1 MQYKVN
7 LSKLQEVVD
16 KTVEI
21 IRQGRD
27 EVYEISE
34 SVKKECRNLENEL
47 RWLKEEVT
55 KLIAIVESLEIHLA
69 KSKQK
74 LAEISKNFDKHSE
87 YELKLAYEVA
97 DKIRMELVSK
107 REQEIQLR
115 KRRDELE
122 VKLKDSYK
130 TAEKAESLMSNLTV
144 ALGYITLDLNDITL
158 QIEDMRQRQM
168 LGLKIIKAQ
177 EDERHRVAREIHDG
191 PAQLMS
197 NVVLKAEL
205 CERLID
211 IDIDKARE
219 ELKDLKKVIRE
230 SLQEVRKIIY
240 GLRPMSIDDLGLVP
254 TLNKYIEN
262 YVEETGIKV
271 SFKVK
276 GDNPNL
282 NKGIAVTVFRV
293 LQEALN
299 NIKKHAEARNVL
311 INMEFFK
318 DRLEVLISDNGKGFN
333 IEEVNTEKDG
343 VNGGFGLISMRE
355 RIELIN
361 GKFNIDSI
369 LGNGTNI
376 IIEIP
381 IQPGEVN
388 ESE

>member
-1 MQYKVN
+1 
-7 LSKLQEVVD
+7 
-16 KTVEI
+16 
-21 IRQGRD
+21 
-27 EVYEISE
+27 
-34 SVKKECRNLENEL
+34 
-47 RWLKEEVT
+47 
-55 KLIAIVESLEIHLA
+55 
-69 KSKQK
+69 
-74 LAEISKNFDKHSE
+74 
-87 YELKLAYEVA
+87 
-97 DKIRMELVSK
+97 
-107 REQEIQLR
+107 
-115 KRRDELE
+115 
-122 VKLKDSYK
+122 
-130 TAEKAESLMSNLTV
+130 
-144 ALGYITLDLNDITL
+144 
-158 QIEDMRQRQM
+158 
-168 LGLKIIKAQ
+168 
-177 EDERHRVAREIHDG
+177 
-191 PAQLMS
+191 
-197 NVVLKAEL
+197 
-205 CERLID
+205 
-211 IDIDKARE
+211 
-219 ELKDLKKVIRE
+219 
-230 SLQEVRKIIY
+230 
-240 GLRPMSIDDLGLVP
+240 MSIDDLGLVP

>member
-1 MQYKVN
+1 VN

>member
-1 MQYKVN
+1 VN

-240 GLRPMSIDDLGLVP
+240 DLRPMSIDDLGLVP

>member
-240 GLRPMSIDDLGLVP
+240 DLRPMSIDDLGLVP